1 MAKPKATHHAVFI
14 VAHIHS
20 ADAADMLRYDNCCPA
35 NEENAHKMARAMRQD
50 GADWIILKR
59 FVALGAPKEPNHM
72 RWKSFNIRCLPK
84 AFDEFVTA
92 EAAQKAVKADPSYL
106 SL

>member
-35 NEENAHKMARAMRQD
+35 NEENAHKLARALKQEK
-50 GADWIILKR
+50 ADWIVLKR
-59 FVALGAPKEPNHM
+59 FVALGAPKEPNHA
-72 RWKSFNIRCLPK
+72 RWKSFNIQCLPQ
-84 AFDEFVTA
+84 AFESFGDA
-92 EAAQKAVKADPSYL
+92 ELAIKAVSAK
-106 SL
+106 